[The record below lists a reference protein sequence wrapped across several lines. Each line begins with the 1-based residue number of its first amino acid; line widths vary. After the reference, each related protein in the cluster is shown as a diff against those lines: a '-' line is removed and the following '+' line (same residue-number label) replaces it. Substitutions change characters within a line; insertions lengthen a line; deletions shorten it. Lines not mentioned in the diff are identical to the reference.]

1 MKKVIHMIVNENS
14 DEHKKYFK
22 RTKDYRA
29 LVEYDDRS
37 TKWYYFD
44 HESELPQYIQ
54 KFMHK

>member
-1 MKKVIHMIVNENS
+1 MKKVIHMIVNENTNRFS
-14 DEHKKYFK
+14 EYAVSNKEYS
-22 RTKDYRA
+22 A
-29 LVEYDDRS
+29 LVEYNDRS

>member
-1 MKKVIHMIVNENS
+1 MIVNENS

-29 LVEYDDRS
+29 LVEFNDRS

-44 HESELPQYIQ
+44 NENELPQYIQ
-54 KFMHK
+54 NFMHKS

>member
-1 MKKVIHMIVNENS
+1 MIVNENTNRFS
-14 DEHKKYFK
+14 EYSVSNKEYS
-22 RTKDYRA
+22 A
-29 LVEYDDRS
+29 LVEYNDRS